1 MVKKIFF
8 IFITSIKLFQPLRT
22 TAMKR
27 PQYENAYHLPIT
39 SPIGNDS
46 VVFEQID
53 KLFKQISQETETYLK
68 RIECRVTTG
77 SSTADY
83 RSANKFPRWSVWQS
97 NKSERSFNCW
107 QEDTSDFLLFQT
119 LNRILTK
126 LKCNYDSAVKEMF
139 RVCRIQYKNNET
151 EVTKIDAFAKTYK
164 DSNPIQLYTL
174 DSFLFR
180 LVGRAFR
187 SEDFEFIFKFHP
199 FIFDLHKKLD
209 DLHNEQQIL
218 SKLLPLYR
226 GKKICP
232 TAVQQLKDNI
242 GGYITMN
249 GFLSTTRSREIALEV
264 FADVQQNRPLS
275 DHESALFE
283 LNIEET
289 TINEKYADISKDSQ
303 FPEEQEVL
311 FSVGSVWKIIS
322 VDNIDKSYWE
332 VKLSACKDAGQDLI
346 QCYRDLSDDSILL
359 MFGEI
364 LQALGEDLKA
374 ERFYEKMTKEQNL
387 EDEMRL
393 VFYYKIAMIN
403 MKQMKEPSALAYLL
417 KAEELI
423 SSTMINKQISAS
435 QSLYVST
442 EVPSESLILN
452 NLGCLYEKTG
462 KLAEAYEYLTNAVN
476 VEGCDRIDKARACD
490 NLGLLYYKDGD
501 YENAVKYI
509 KEAVELAQDNALL
522 PQFKHNFD
530 AVSRHYKVK
539 NDSQKH
545 NPDDSV

>member
-1 MVKKIFF
+1 MKRSQYVNDYHLL
-8 IFITSIKLFQPLRT
+8 ITS
-22 TAMKR
+22 
-27 PQYENAYHLPIT
+27 
-39 SPIGNDS
+39 SIGNDS
-46 VVFEQID
+46 AVFEQID
-53 KLFKQISQETETYLK
+53 VLFKQISKETETYLNG
-68 RIECRVTTG
+68 IECRIITESSTTG
-77 SSTADY
+77 Y
-83 RSANKFPRWSVWQS
+83 RLANALPRWSVWQS

-126 LKCNYDSAVKEMF
+126 LKCNYDSAVEEMF
-139 RVCRIQYKNNET
+139 RVCRIRYMCDQA

-187 SEDFEFIFKFHP
+187 SEDFEIIFKFRP

-209 DLHNEQQIL
+209 DLHNEQKVL

-232 TAVQQLKDNI
+232 TAVQQLKDNT

-249 GFLSTTRSREIALEV
+249 GFLSTTRSRKIALEV
-264 FADVQQNRPLS
+264 FADVQQNRPMS
-275 DHESALFE
+275 DHESVLFE

-322 VDNIDKSYWE
+322 VDNIDNSYWE
-332 VKLSACKDAGQDLI
+332 VKLSTCKDVGQDLI

-374 ERFYEKMTKEQNL
+374 ERFYEKMANEQNL
-387 EDEMRL
+387 EDQMRL

-403 MKQMKEPSALAYLL
+403 MKQMKEHSALVYLL

-423 SSTMINKQISAS
+423 SSTMMNEQISAS
-435 QSLYVST
+435 QSLHVST

-462 KLAEAYEYLTNAVN
+462 KLSEAYKYLTNAVN

-501 YENAVKYI
+501 YENAVKYF
-509 KEAVELAQDNALL
+509 KEAVELAEDNALL

-530 AVSRHYKVK
+530 AVSRHYQVK
-539 NDSQKH
+539 T
-545 NPDDSV
+545 NPQRT